1 MKKLLSALF
10 VCGFALVLT
19 GCGKGNDL
27 KCTMT
32 EDGNKV
38 ETTISFKNDKPSKV
52 VEVMTFESEEYAQ
65 MVYAFAGMAGD
76 NYKVTQ
82 KGKTVTMTITGD
94 AIKEEFGED
103 AATKAEIKKALEKQ
117 GYSCK

>member
-27 KCTMT
+27 KCTAT

-52 VEVMTFESEEYAQ
+52 VEKMTFESEEYAQ
-65 MVYAFAGMAGD
+65 MVYAFAGLAGD
-76 NYKVTQ
+76 NYKASQ
-82 KGKTVTMTITGD
+82 KGKTVTITATGD
-94 AIKEEFGED
+94 AITDLLGEATTKED
-103 AATKAEIKKALEKQ
+103 AKKALEAQ
-117 GYSCK
+117 GYTCK